1 MKFVIAVFL
10 IVVLATPVS
19 AAELSDNQKGV
30 ISQNCNSI
38 KTSLK
43 SLQKSDSRVRV
54 LLGTRYQ
61 TILTNFLTPLNLRLV
76 KDNRPSSTL
85 STIQTD
91 MATERNVFQEQFI
104 KYSQQLEELISLD
117 CQKSPEDFYAKLKS
131 TRTQREMLNRSA
143 VRLKSLIYKHIIA
156 VTEFKKGEQ

>member
-10 IVVLATPVS
+10 AVALVIPVN
-19 AAELSDNQKGV
+19 AAELSDDQKGV

-38 KTSLK
+38 KSSLK

-54 LLGTRYQ
+54 LLGTSYQ

-76 KDNRPSSTL
+76 KDNHPSSAL

-91 MATERNVFQEQFI
+91 MAAERNVFQDQFI
-104 KYSQQLEELISLD
+104 KYSQHLEELIASD
-117 CQKSPEDFYAKLKS
+117 CQKSPEDFYAKLKA
-131 TRTQREMLNRSA
+131 TRTQREVLNRSA
-143 VRLKSLIYKHIIA
+143 TRLKSLIDKHLLA
-156 VTEFKKGEQ
+156 VTELKKGEQ